1 MNKKDIAFSMDD
13 FAQALETHS
22 YAFSKGQIV
31 RGQVLEHDSN
41 GAYIDIIGGKSTGFL
56 PRQEAALVVVED
68 LADLLPLK
76 TERDFLIIREQNDDG
91 QILLS
96 LRQLELK
103 QRWDALEQEQATGIT
118 LRAQVTG
125 VNKGGVTVD
134 VDGLRGFIPRS
145 HLSERNNLNALI
157 DQVLTVNI
165 LELDRDRNKIVLSQR
180 LASQSLSFGQ
190 LQVGQLAEG
199 QVSSVKPF
207 GVFVDLQGV
216 TGLIHIKEVSQKYVE
231 SLADLFPLGQAI
243 KAMVISLEEGRHRV
257 SLSTRVLENYPGEI
271 VEKLP
276 EVMDSAE
283 ARAERAKKLLPSL

>member
-22 YAFSKGQIV
+22 YEFSKGQIV
-31 RGQVLEHDSN
+31 RGQVLEYDSN

-56 PRQEAALVVVED
+56 PRQEAALVMVED
-68 LADLLPLK
+68 LAELLPLK
-76 TERDFLIIREQNDDG
+76 MERDFLIIREQNDDG

-96 LRQLELK
+96 LKQLELK
-103 QRWDALEQEQATGIT
+103 QRWDALEQEQTTGIT

-216 TGLIHIKEVSQKYVE
+216 TGLIHIKEVSQKYIE
-231 SLADLFPLGQAI
+231 SLADLFPIGQAI